1 MMTGKEAQSPNR
13 PATRLATRLV
23 FFVAGFVLGCWSPLI
38 PFVKQRLGLDEA
50 GLGLLLL
57 CLGIGSVL
65 TMPLA
70 GIACTRFGTRTV
82 ILWGGVGLTVA
93 FPAVAVVESGWAMVA
108 IVLWIGVFL
117 GLLEVGMNS
126 HAVEVEH
133 GSSKPLMSGFHA
145 LFSVGGFA
153 GAGGATLLLTVGAT
167 PFLTASLGAATGLAA
182 VLIAWPFLLKNER
195 EPDAGAFVFPK
206 GIVLIIALMTAI
218 TFLVEGAI
226 LDWGALLVTDQGLVE
241 IAMGG
246 FGYML
251 FSVAMT
257 IGRLFGDRFVA
268 AIGSRQSLVW
278 GGALT
283 IAGVLL
289 VTTAPHVIVSGAGFV
304 AIGFGA
310 SNIVP
315 VLFSLAGAQREM
327 PHGQAVAAVATAGYG
342 GILLGPA
349 AIGFVAE
356 VSSLPTAFFLLAVLM
371 AVIPLFAFRATARIA
386 KPC

>member
-1 MMTGKEAQSPNR
+1 MSTVENHQSPDR
-13 PATRLATRLV
+13 PTTRLATRLV

-38 PFVKQRLGLDEA
+38 PFVKQRLALDEA

-70 GIACTRFGTRTV
+70 GIACTRFGTRKV
-82 ILWGGVGLTVA
+82 IVWGGIGLTVI
-93 FPAVAVVESGWAMVA
+93 FPVVAITASVWATVA
-108 IVLWIGVFL
+108 IVLLIGVFL

-126 HAVEVEH
+126 HAVEVER
-133 GSSKPLMSGFHA
+133 GSTKPLMSGFHA

-153 GAGGATLLLTVGAT
+153 GAGGAILLLTVGVT
-167 PFLTASLGAATGLAA
+167 PFLTAFLSAATGLAIIS
-182 VLIAWPFLLKNER
+182 VAWPFLLKNEK
-195 EPDAGAFVFPK
+195 ETESGALVFPK
-206 GIVLIIALMTAI
+206 GIVLVIALMTAI

-226 LDWGALLVTDQGLVE
+226 LDWGALLVTGQGLVE
-241 IAMGG
+241 ISMGG

-278 GGALT
+278 GGAVT

-289 VTTAPHVIVSGAGFV
+289 ITTAPHVWVSGAGFV

-315 VLFSLAGAQREM
+315 VLFSLAGAQRAM

-356 VSSLPTAFFLLAVLM
+356 VSSLPAAFFLLALLM
-371 AVIPLFAFRATARIA
+371 SIIPIFAFRATAAIA